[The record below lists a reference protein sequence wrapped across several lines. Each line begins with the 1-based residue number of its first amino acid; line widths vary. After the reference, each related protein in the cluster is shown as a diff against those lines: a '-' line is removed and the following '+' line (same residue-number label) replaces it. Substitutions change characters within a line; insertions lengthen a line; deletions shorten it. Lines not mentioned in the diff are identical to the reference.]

1 MAAPNTPQD
10 LIDRIRVIERQL
22 SDLAGRVNI
31 RPALNTIVGGSVTIK
46 GGGQLVV
53 EDVDGTNVLTIGRV
67 LPDVDGQPQ
76 QATVIRRMDGSLA
89 LTVWTSATTGPQLVA
104 LYDKNSHAIFADDID
119 SAGGGLAAPWL
130 PYNVCQPISRDGWG
144 ETTSA
149 SYVAVLRTVTP
160 LIQPKMYVQVVQGP
174 ASGATAVAQLKV
186 MVGGVQMVEGAVGG
200 NIDGVYDIPGW
211 AYGGTPQA
219 TTIEVQAK
227 VTSGTGAVAVSM
239 RSCYGR
245 QN

>member
-1 MAAPNTPQD
+1 MPAPNTPTD
-10 LIDRIRVIERQL
+10 LIDRIRALERQVQ
-22 SDLAGRVNI
+22 DLTGRVNI

-46 GGGQLVV
+46 GGGSLLV
-53 EDVDGTNVLTIGRV
+53 EDSDGTDVFSIGRI
-67 LPDVDGQPQ
+67 LPDVDGEQQ

-89 LTVWTSATTGPQLVA
+89 LTVWTTATSGPQVITM
-104 LYDKNSHAIFADDID
+104 YDKNSHGIVADDIN
-119 SAGGGLAAPWL
+119 SVGGGLAIPWL

-149 SYVAVLRTVTP
+149 SYTAVLRTVNG
-160 LIQPKMYVQVVQGP
+160 LAQPKMYVQVVQGP
-174 ASGATAVAQLKV
+174 ASGATAVAQLRV
-186 MVGGVQMVEGAVGG
+186 MVGGVQMVEGSVGG
-200 NIDGVYDIPGW
+200 NIDGVYDVPGW
-211 AYGGTPQA
+211 AYAGTPQA

-245 QN
+245 QS